1 MKTKIKRLK
10 KAVVINGLCVQRL
23 EDLKKEFISKNKMSI
38 SYDSII
44 AKALMKLNY
53 EDLVS

>member
-38 SYDSII
+38 SYDYII